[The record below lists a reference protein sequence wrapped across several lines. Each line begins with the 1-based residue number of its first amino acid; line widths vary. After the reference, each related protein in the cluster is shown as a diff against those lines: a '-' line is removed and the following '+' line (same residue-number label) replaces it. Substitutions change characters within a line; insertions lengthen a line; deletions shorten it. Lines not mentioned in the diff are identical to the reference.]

1 MLYTESKMTPLNKI
15 SSKDKKAIDFAITQA
30 QESFFMSSKRL
41 GAVLKVKGQCILW
54 GEPT

>member
-1 MLYTESKMTPLNKI
+1 MTPLNKI

-30 QESFFMSSKRL
+30 QESVFMSSKRL